1 MVKVL
6 KTLKNSTCALL
17 LCLLLSACGSDPDN
31 APPAPEQSYET
42 QTPADVTAEAQAET
56 VTEPEPEPEIIN
68 LSSELLDDIVD
79 EGLDGSINPREQL
92 LPDLFEPTEADRKTK
107 LRGGLLLKNEPEQIQ
122 DMLEGVEVQIEIP
135 TG

>member
-1 MVKVL
+1 L
-6 KTLKNSTCALL
+6 ITLKPSTCILL
-17 LCLLLSACGSDPDN
+17 LCLLLSACGSASDN
-31 APPAPEQSYET
+31 EPPVPEQTYEI
-42 QTPADVTAEAQAET
+42 QTPVDVTAETVPEAKT
-56 VTEPEPEPEIIN
+56 VTEPEPDTIN

-79 EGLDGSINPREQL
+79 EGVDGSINPREQL